1 MNRVI
6 NDLEELL
13 ESAELDGED
22 EYADALRKAI
32 EILKNHK

>member
-6 NDLEELL
+6 DDLETLL

-22 EYADALRKAI
+22 EYANELRKAI